1 MRDQWVYNA
10 TTTKEELNM
19 IPSIEMLRDA
29 IIQWAKTTTSTH
41 HLHAVYVYIKKT
53 ASEEK
58 SDADQGPQERN
69 TIVRR

>member
-1 MRDQWVYNA
+1 
-10 TTTKEELNM
+10 M

-29 IIQWAKTTTSTH
+29 IIQWTKTTTSTH

-53 ASEEK
+53 ASEER
-58 SDADQGPQERN
+58 SDADRGPQERN

>member
-1 MRDQWVYNA
+1 
-10 TTTKEELNM
+10 M

-41 HLHAVYVYIKKT
+41 HLHVVYVYVKKT

-69 TIVRR
+69 AIARR